1 MIFGTRLILQYNY
14 IYLLI
19 TFNAHEQKFAPF
31 LFFSGV
37 KSNKIALWR
46 KTLPSSCI
54 KIWVKEKLN
63 LCV

>member
-1 MIFGTRLILQYNY
+1 MVPVS
-14 IYLLI
+14 
-19 TFNAHEQKFAPF
+19 FNAHEQKFAPF

-37 KSNKIALWR
+37 KSNKIAPWR

-54 KIWVKEKLN
+54 KIRVKEKLN